1 MAYELKERERKVLVW
16 GAVIAVPILLFTFGV
31 KPLWAS
37 LTDKQ
42 EQLELERT
50 TLVRERAAIAA
61 AKRNPE
67 LQHVADSLMQITS
80 QRLFSGADDVMASA
94 ELGSYIGEIAG
105 KNHVLMTSRTT
116 AAVPK
121 TKSTVRTLNQDIRG
135 ESDLQGILEFL
146 QALEHG
152 PKLVRISRVDMSRP
166 TRDADDIETVLFAA
180 TITAYALPAEP
191 PLSPDKSKVGVEST
205 AGDETNTTAAKKP
218 ATANGGKQ

>member
-1 MAYELKERERKVLVW
+1 MAYELKERERKVLLW

-37 LTDKQ
+37 LTDKR

-61 AKRNPE
+61 AKRNPQ

-105 KNHVLMTSRTT
+105 KHHFLLTSATT
-116 AAVPK
+116 GPVPK
-121 TKSTVRTLNQDIRG
+121 TKSVVRTLSEDIRG

-152 PKLVRISRVDMSRP
+152 SKLVRISRVDLSRP

-180 TITAYALPAEP
+180 TFTAYALPAEV
-191 PLSPDKSKVGVEST
+191 PLPTGKSKGGADTTANSGADTVAKKST
-205 AGDETNTTAAKKP
+205 ARS
-218 ATANGGKQ
+218 GGKS

>member
-1 MAYELKERERKVLVW
+1 MAYELKERERKVLLW
-16 GAVIAVPILLFTFGV
+16 GAIIAIPILLFTYGA

-94 ELGSYIGEIAG
+94 ELGSYIGDIAA
-105 KNHVLMTSRTT
+105 KNHFLMTSATT
-116 AAVPK
+116 GAVPK
-121 TKSTVRTLNQDIRG
+121 TRSTVRTLSEDIRG

-180 TITAYALPAEP
+180 TITAYALPADA
-191 PLSPDKSKVGVEST
+191 PLRVEKANGSTDST
-205 AGDETNTTAAKKP
+205 ASDVMNAASAKKS
-218 ATANGGKQ
+218 AKASGGKS